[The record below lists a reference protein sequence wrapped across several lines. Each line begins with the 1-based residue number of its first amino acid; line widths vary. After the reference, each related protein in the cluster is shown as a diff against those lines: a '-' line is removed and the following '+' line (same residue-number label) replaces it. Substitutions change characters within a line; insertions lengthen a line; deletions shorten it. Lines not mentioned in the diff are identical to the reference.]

1 MYCKIREEN
10 KEVVVTIS
18 NLTTN
23 QIKYKSTQECT
34 YDDFCDWIW
43 GSCNYIPFMSLL
55 EKNHYQ

>member
-34 YDDFCDWIW
+34 YDDF
-43 GSCNYIPFMSLL
+43 
-55 EKNHYQ
+55 